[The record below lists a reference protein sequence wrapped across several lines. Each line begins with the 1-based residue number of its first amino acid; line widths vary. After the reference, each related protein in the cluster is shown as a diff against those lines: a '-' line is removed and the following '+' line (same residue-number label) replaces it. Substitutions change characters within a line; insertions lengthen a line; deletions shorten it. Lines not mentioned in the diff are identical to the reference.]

1 MQAPQRVGKN
11 DVDSPQA
18 PFPNTYKIALA
29 VSLLLLASLGIV
41 SYYLYNRAQRAEEQ
55 LAELNRQIT
64 DLTESVER
72 ATESAAIAR
81 SASSQAEE
89 LAQIAA
95 RGRAIAEASQ
105 HTAELRAK
113 QAEEEADDALELA
126 HETQQELT
134 RLRREREEELN
145 RLQKALGRIVETRR
159 TALGLVMNLGSDT
172 LKFDFDKATLRPENR
187 EILSRIAGVLLT
199 SAGYRVQIYGHTDD
213 IGTAEYNQELSER
226 RATTVREY
234 LIEAGI
240 DPGIIAT
247 KGFGKSN
254 PLAPGTSNEARSMN
268 RRVEIGIIDT
278 MVNYEGVSQ
287 RESNQ

>member
-1 MQAPQRVGKN
+1 MQAPEQVGKK

-18 PFPNTYKIALA
+18 PLPNTYKIALA
-29 VSLLLLASLGIV
+29 VSLLLIGSLGIV
-41 SYYLYNRAQRAEEQ
+41 SFYLYNRAQRAEEQ
-55 LAELNRQIT
+55 LAELYRQVAG
-64 DLTESVER
+64 LTESVER

-105 HTAELRAK
+105 RTAEMRAE

-213 IGTAEYNQELSER
+213 IGTTEYNQELSER
-226 RATTVREY
+226 RAATVREY

-240 DPGIIAT
+240 DPEIIAT

-254 PLAPGTSNEARSMN
+254 PIVPGTSNEARSMN

-278 MVNYEGVSQ
+278 MVSYEGVSSK
-287 RESNQ
+287 ESDQ